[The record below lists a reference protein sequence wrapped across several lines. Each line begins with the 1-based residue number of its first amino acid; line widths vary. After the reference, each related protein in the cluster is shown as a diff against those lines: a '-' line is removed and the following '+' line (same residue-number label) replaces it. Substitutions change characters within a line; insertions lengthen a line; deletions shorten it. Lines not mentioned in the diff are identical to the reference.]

1 MEAIG
6 DSQPRPQRGFL
17 TRDYIRFDN
26 SLLAEAFVMSCTAQD
41 ALGERLL
48 GAIWIVSGLIV
59 LALTIATA
67 LQNGDYEHLNPQPAL
82 S

>member
-1 MEAIG
+1 MGPASTIRYRKRA
-6 DSQPRPQRGFL
+6 SRSPQGL
-17 TRDYIRFDN
+17 VLFD
-26 SLLAEAFVMSCTAQD
+26 AVVMSCTAED
-41 ALGERLL
+41 SRIALGERLL